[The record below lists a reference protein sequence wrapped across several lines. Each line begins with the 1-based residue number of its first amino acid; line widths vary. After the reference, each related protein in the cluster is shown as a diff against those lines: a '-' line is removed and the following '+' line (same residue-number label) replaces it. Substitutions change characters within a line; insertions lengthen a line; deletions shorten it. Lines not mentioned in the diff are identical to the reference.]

1 MVLQHQLVG
10 CDTHMEGI
18 GLGPALPLELPLFLG
33 SIVSK
38 DFKAGAP
45 TFQLHLPVQHHA
57 GGDND
62 QMGTPVTFLTGQV
75 GKQGNGLDG
84 LA

>member
-1 MVLQHQLVG
+1 MVLQHQLVRR
-10 CDTHMEGI
+10 DTHMEGI

-33 SIVSK
+33 SIVSE

-45 TFQLHLPVQHHA
+45 PFQLHLPVQHHT

-62 QMGTPVTFLTGQV
+62 QMGTPVTC
-75 GKQGNGLDG
+75 
-84 LA
+84 LAKE

>member
-1 MVLQHQLVG
+1 
-10 CDTHMEGI
+10 MEGSDHN
-18 GLGPALPLELPLFLG
+18 GGANLPLELPLFLG

-57 GGDND
+57 GGDNY
-62 QMGTPVTFLTGQV
+62 QMGTPVTC
-75 GKQGNGLDG
+75 
-84 LA
+84 LAKELRDVQHSDFS

>member
-1 MVLQHQLVG
+1 MVVLQHQLVR

-33 SIVSK
+33 SIVSE

-45 TFQLHLPVQHHA
+45 TLQLHFPVQHHT
-57 GGDND
+57 GGDNY
-62 QMGTPVTFLTGQV
+62 QMGTPVTFLTSQV
-75 GKQGNGLDG
+75 GK
-84 LA
+84 